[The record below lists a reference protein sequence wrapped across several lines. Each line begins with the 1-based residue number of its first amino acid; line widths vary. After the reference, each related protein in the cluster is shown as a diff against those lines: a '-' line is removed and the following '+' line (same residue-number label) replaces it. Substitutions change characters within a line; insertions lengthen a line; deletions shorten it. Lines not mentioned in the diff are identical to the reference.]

1 MTETFSRG
9 SLDMDCSD
17 LKKNNNNKMGF
28 LYTDLLFLCL
38 YLLFILSTFCFVY
51 LTNFVKTGNSLKEEH
66 KVENTAR
73 ERTG

>member
-1 MTETFSRG
+1 
-9 SLDMDCSD
+9 
-17 LKKNNNNKMGF
+17 MGF
-28 LYTDLLFLCL
+28 LHTDLLFLCL